1 LRGGLIKISEY
12 RNQLE
17 DYLQKLNIDIHVDKI
32 LDIGAGDNH
41 AKKRVTPLEYN
52 IYKTLDIDNSHNPDF
67 VADINRAIK
76 DFGQYDLIFC
86 LEVFEYIWNPV
97 QALININKLMKKE
110 ATAYISF
117 PFIYPMH
124 NPVGIDYLRYTG
136 EAIEK
141 LLKETGFSYWI
152 ITARKATKGRTK
164 LREFYDIE
172 GMHARKD
179 DNWDEIGHIV
189 EITK

>member
-1 LRGGLIKISEY
+1 MSEY

-17 DYLQKLNIDIHVDKI
+17 SYLKRLNIDVHVEKI
-32 LDIGAGDNH
+32 LDIGAGNNH
-41 AKKRVTPLEYN
+41 AKKRVSPLKYD
-52 IYKTLDIDNSHNPDF
+52 IYKTLDIDDSHNPSF
-67 VADINRAIK
+67 VADINKTIN
-76 DFGQYDLIFC
+76 DFGQYDLVFC

-117 PFIYPMH
+117 PFVYPKH
-124 NPVGIDYLRYTG
+124 NPVGVDCLRYTN

-141 LLKETGFSYWI
+141 LLKETGFGYWI
-152 ITARKATKGRTK
+152 ITPRKATKGRVK

-179 DNWDEIGHIV
+179 DGWDDIGYIV

>member
-1 LRGGLIKISEY
+1 MNLPELFKNYLKTQKVSSVTIKNY
-12 RNQLE
+12 
-17 DYLQKLNIDIHVDKI
+17 
-32 LDIGAGDNH
+32 
-41 AKKRVTPLEYN
+41 
-52 IYKTLDIDNSHNPDF
+52 
-67 VADINRAIK
+67 VADINKAIS

-97 QALININKLMKKE
+97 QALVNINKLMKKE

-117 PFIYPMH
+117 PFVYPKH
-124 NPVGIDYLRYTG
+124 NPVGVDCLRYTN

-141 LLKETGFSYWI
+141 LLRETGFSYWI
-152 ITARKATKGRTK
+152 ITPRKATKGRAK

-179 DNWDEIGHIV
+179 DSWDDIGYIV